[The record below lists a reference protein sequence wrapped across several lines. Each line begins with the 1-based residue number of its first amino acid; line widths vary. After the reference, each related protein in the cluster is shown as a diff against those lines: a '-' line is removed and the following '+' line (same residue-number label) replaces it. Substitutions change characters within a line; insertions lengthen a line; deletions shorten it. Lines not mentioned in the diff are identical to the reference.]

1 MKMNDRVT
9 LLKRHVGTDA
19 SGRPVKDWAPMVE
32 IWANVRFPSGA
43 EVLRGGA
50 ETSLVRASIRIRTR
64 KDIDGDMRLRFK
76 GVEYDIKSALPDST
90 NSDFMFVICEAH
102 K

>member
-1 MKMNDRVT
+1 MIMNDRVT
-9 LLKRHVGTDA
+9 LLKRPAGTNA
-19 SGRPVKDWAPMVE
+19 AGRPLKDWAPVVE
-32 IWANVRFPSGA
+32 VWANVRFPSGA

-64 KDIDGDMRLRFK
+64 KDIDGDMRVRFK
-76 GVEYDIKSALPDST
+76 GVEYDVKSALPDST
-90 NSDFMFVICEAH
+90 NSDFMFVICEGI